1 MLHAAFIINP
11 NSAKN
16 SADNFLRELR
26 SKVSDPLYHVSL
38 SVQTTHDFILD
49 HFDDVDVFVAVGGD
63 GTISSVASSLINTK
77 KLLAVIPAGSGNG
90 FSREMKFSRNL
101 SHLLEKIR
109 RGKFKEVDTFT
120 VNGRFSV
127 NVSGT
132 GFDGAVI
139 QAFEKTTRGFANYIR
154 TSVSKYRTYEPVT
167 VWFEENYSEH
177 NGQYLM
183 INVANTRQFGN
194 DAFIAPHASYS
205 DGLLEIA
212 LVRKFPFVHAPQFA
226 YRMFTKRLIPNQ
238 YIKYLSV
245 PEIRFEVDTDV
256 WHLDGEGVNLKSPVH
271 IKILPKSLKIVV

>member
-1 MLHAAFIINP
+1 MLSAAFIINP

-26 SKVSDPLYHVSL
+26 AKVSDPLYHVSL

-109 RGKFKEVDTFT
+109 RGKFEEVDTFT

-167 VWFEENYSEH
+167 VRFEENYSEH

-212 LVRKFPFVHAPQFA
+212 LVRKFPFVHAPLFA